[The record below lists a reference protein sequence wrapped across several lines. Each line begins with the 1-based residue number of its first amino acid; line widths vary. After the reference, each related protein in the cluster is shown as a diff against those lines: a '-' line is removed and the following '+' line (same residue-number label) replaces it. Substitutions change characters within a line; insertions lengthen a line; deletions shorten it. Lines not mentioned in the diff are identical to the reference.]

1 MNMLPQILAL
11 TVSGGPEGG
20 KVDIGSWPFIIGS
33 LPFII
38 VIVLIISLTWYFL
51 NKKRLEHQQ
60 ILAAIE
66 KGTPLSELM
75 PPKQKGPN
83 WIINL
88 SAGIGLSLMGL
99 GLLVVI
105 LVATKCHIEEDSGI
119 ALFVALVFL
128 SVGITRLIRG
138 IIQRKAEKAD
148 KSAENPDSALD
159 ANHGQ

>member
-1 MNMLPQILAL
+1 MLPQILAL
-11 TVSGGPEGG
+11 TVSEGGPHGD
-20 KVDIGSWPFIIGS
+20 KIDVGSWPFILGA
-33 LPFII
+33 LPFI
-38 VIVLIISLTWYFL
+38 VMIVLIIMLTWYFL

-75 PPKQKGPN
+75 PAKQKASN

-99 GLLVVI
+99 GLIIVV
-105 LVATKCHIEEDSGI
+105 LSVTKCQLNDDAGI

-128 SVGITRLIRG
+128 TVGITRLIRG
-138 IIQRKAEKAD
+138 ILQRRTDKALSSD
-148 KSAENPDSALD
+148 KSLSNTNQE
-159 ANHGQ
+159 Q